1 MVKHTN
7 RNAGQ
12 AQPAA
17 VDGRGRYF
25 SFYESSN
32 IHNIMYLMSLP
43 TPASAAGLACSGCRA
58 PASRGG
64 ETIVSNNYAMLRNL
78 KKVDERV
85 RCAQRLLKMR
95 DSLTDVRKRKSDG
108 TLLLATWNIR
118 DFGAAKF
125 GNGPRLPETLYYIAE
140 IISCFDL
147 VAIQEVNRNLTEF
160 EKVMDILVRDWDYI
174 ATDATEGT
182 GGNGERM
189 AFVYNRDKVWFRK
202 IAGEVVLPNGML
214 IVSQEK
220 ASTKP
225 GEAGAF
231 AAEETDATATAIDAG
246 LEEVKNQFARTPFVV
261 AFQSGWFKFNLC
273 TVHIYY
279 GEDEGP
285 KLKRRIDEIKKLV
298 KFFADRQDK
307 ENKHSQGVPA
317 KMENHIL
324 LGDFNVVSPD
334 HETMKALTGKG
345 FVVPPEIDGDVVRTD
360 EDHFYDQIAV
370 RVPDPRFKTTTGGI
384 VDIYEDVFRDTAE
397 DAELYAPMM
406 PTFDANAGAAK
417 TRAQYRDWRTWQMSD
432 HKPLWV
438 EIQTDYADHYLGEF
452 AAGSD

>member
-1 MVKHTN
+1 M
-7 RNAGQ
+7 
-12 AQPAA
+12 
-17 VDGRGRYF
+17 
-25 SFYESSN
+25 
-32 IHNIMYLMSLP
+32 
-43 TPASAAGLACSGCRA
+43 
-58 PASRGG
+58 
-64 ETIVSNNYAMLRNL
+64 SNNYSMLRNL
-78 KKVDERV
+78 RKIEDRR
-85 RCAQRLLKMR
+85 RCAQRLLAIR
-95 DSLTDVRKRKSDG
+95 DSLGDLRQRKREG
-108 TLLLATWNIR
+108 ALLLATWNIR

-147 VAIQEVNRNLTEF
+147 VAVQEVNRNLAEF
-160 EKVMDILVRDWDYI
+160 ERVMEILGRDWDYI

-189 AFVYNRDKVWFRK
+189 AFVYNRDKIWFRK

-214 IVSQEK
+214 VVSQEK
-220 ASTKP
+220 ASAKP
-225 GEAGAF
+225 GEASAL
-231 AAEETDATATAIDAG
+231 AAETADATETAIDAG
-246 LEEVKNQFARTPFVV
+246 LDEVKNQFARTPFVV
-261 AFQSGWFKFNLC
+261 AFQAGWFKFNLC

-298 KFFADRQDK
+298 QFFADRQDK
-307 ENKHSQGVPA
+307 ENKNADGNPA
-317 KMENHIL
+317 KMENYIL

-345 FVVPPEIDGDVVRTD
+345 FVVPPEIDGDAVRTA

-384 VDIYEDVFRDTAE
+384 VNIYQDVFRDTAA

-406 PTFDANAGAAK
+406 PEFDPNAAAAK
-417 TRAQYRDWRTWQMSD
+417 ARARYRDWRTWQMSD

-438 EIQTDYADHYLGEF
+438 EIQTDYADHYLRDF
-452 AAGSD
+452 AAGND